1 MMILCFLNWPYMVI
15 GISKFK
21 KVFNVIVDSNPSGGP
36 GPEICADSAFLT
48 VFIFNH
54 RAKVISVVCHHMASV
69 VRSLSVNLLFV
80 NLRNR
85 WAI

>member
-1 MMILCFLNWPYMVI
+1 MVI

-21 KVFNVIVDSNPSGGP
+21 KVFKAIVDSNPSGGP

-48 VFIFNH
+48 VLIFTH
-54 RAKVISVVCHHMASV
+54 RVKIISVVCHHMASV